1 MPLLARSFALLAVLL
16 ATATVAAPAM
26 AQDAA
31 VAFEGTHEAGGPIR
45 FTLGAG
51 GNDVIDLEI
60 EGLAGGG
67 CSWDPI
73 HLDTWG
79 GPIPFRDGAFETTNA
94 DGDSIS
100 GRFVDASRVEGTVQ
114 VSDPAK
120 GCQTPPLRWVATLQ

>member
-1 MPLLARSFALLAVLL
+1 MPVFTPLFALLAVLL
-16 ATATVAAPAM
+16 ATVTVAAPVL

-51 GNDVIDLEI
+51 ANDVIDLEI

-67 CSWDPI
+67 CSWDTI
-73 HLDTWG
+73 HLDNWG
-79 GPIPFRDGAFETTNA
+79 GPIPFRDGAFAATNT

-100 GRFVDASRVEGTVQ
+100 GEFVDASRVEGTVQ

-120 GCQTPPLRWVATLQ
+120 GCQTPPLRWVASLT

>member
-1 MPLLARSFALLAVLL
+1 MPLFAQLFALLAVLL
-16 ATATVAAPAM
+16 AAVTVTSPVL

-45 FTLGAG
+45 FTLSAG

-73 HLDTWG
+73 HLDNWG
-79 GPIPFRDGAFETTNA
+79 GPIPFRDGAFAAANA

-100 GRFVDASRVEGTVQ
+100 GEFVDASRVEGTVQ
-114 VSDPAK
+114 VSDPGK
-120 GCQTPPLRWVATLQ
+120 GCQTPPLRWVASLT